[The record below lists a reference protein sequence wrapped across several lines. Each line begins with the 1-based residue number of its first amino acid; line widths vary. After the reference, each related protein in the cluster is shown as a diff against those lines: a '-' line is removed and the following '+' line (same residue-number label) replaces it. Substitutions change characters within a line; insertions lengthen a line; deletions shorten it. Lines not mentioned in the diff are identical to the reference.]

1 MIGVAFG
8 AGKIRHCCPKN
19 CNPRVQGAEMYLIKI
34 FPLFSHFRFLLEPT
48 KYLSAGIPHPT
59 IALNF
64 RIRTQRERSW
74 NYANEYLFPLPLLQA
89 LLRLEVSW
97 REREKNGSVIR
108 ELPNDLDV
116 IRIIKIRT
124 KPWWSFFRVK
134 VTRNHKYKNGWTFN
148 ETPIFRNFINMC

>member
-1 MIGVAFG
+1 MLRGKNLYITSLTFSIEWLALHLALEKSVIAAQKIATLECKARKCTLLKYFPSFLIFG
-8 AGKIRHCCPKN
+8 SFSNQQNI
-19 CNPRVQGAEMYLIKI
+19 YL
-34 FPLFSHFRFLLEPT
+34 PVS
-48 KYLSAGIPHPT
+48 PHPT

-97 REREKNGSVIR
+97 REREKKNGSVIR

-124 KPWWSFFRVK
+124 KPWWSFFQSESNK
-134 VTRNHKYKNGWTFN
+134 
-148 ETPIFRNFINMC
+148 ES